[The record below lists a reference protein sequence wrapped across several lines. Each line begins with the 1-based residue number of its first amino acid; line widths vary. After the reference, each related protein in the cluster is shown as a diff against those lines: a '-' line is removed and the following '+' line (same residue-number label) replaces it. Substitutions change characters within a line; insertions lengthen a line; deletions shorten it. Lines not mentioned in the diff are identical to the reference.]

1 MSEHQWRYSDSS
13 QYDSVCERCGCTDTS
28 TSANLPCTINAPA
41 IRLVRPMQTEYMV
54 VGKILDQWKEYLY
67 MTDEQQFLHMCMKHS
82 NGSMNPAR
90 IRAIYKQLMEEAGF
104 YETPSD
110 T

>member
-1 MSEHQWRYSDSS
+1 
-13 QYDSVCERCGCTDTS
+13 
-28 TSANLPCTINAPA
+28 
-41 IRLVRPMQTEYMV
+41 MQTEYMV

-90 IRAIYKQLMEEAGF
+90 IRAIYKQLMEEAGL
-104 YETPSD
+104 
-110 T
+110 